1 MDFKG
6 HSYDDDAMG
15 NILMEIHK
23 LVFKIRNWQA
33 IRTATTVCVC
43 MHISGIMS
51 A

>member
-23 LVFKIRNWQA
+23 LVFKIRN
-33 IRTATTVCVC
+33 
-43 MHISGIMS
+43 
-51 A
+51 